1 MKPPEK
7 IYAKAHGASTEMFSG
22 RLSLIGG
29 WHEHERPDHHC
40 YIRSDVATPTDR
52 PFADA
57 LASLTSKE
65 MTQARGDPDREA
77 DAVER
82 LAHALG
88 LAIAMAAGGDAK
100 AIDTMIEGAT
110 AYAHEE
116 AVSVAPLAEFAALVR
131 RRRE

>member
-22 RLSLIGG
+22 RRSLIGG

-40 YIRSDVATPTDR
+40 YIRSDVAGPTDR

-65 MTQARGDPDREA
+65 MTQARGDHDREA

-88 LAIAMAAGGDAK
+88 LAIAMAAGGNPQ
-100 AIDTMIEGAT
+100 AIDTMFEGAT

-116 AVSVAPLAEFAALVR
+116 AVSAAPLAALASMVR
-131 RRRE
+131 EAQG